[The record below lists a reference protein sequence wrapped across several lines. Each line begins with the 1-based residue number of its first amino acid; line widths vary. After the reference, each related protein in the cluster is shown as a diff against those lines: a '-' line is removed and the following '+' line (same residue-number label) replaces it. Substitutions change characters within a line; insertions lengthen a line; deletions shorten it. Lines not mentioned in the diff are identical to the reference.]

1 MPETS
6 PPRRRSVDAVVLGL
20 APMLGTGVFL
30 VFAPAAWLAGG
41 WLPLAIVLAG
51 LAAACAAFA
60 DADLAARYPGSG
72 AGYRYA
78 REQLAPCVGRLAG
91 MAALI
96 GRITSAAASAL
107 VFGNYVLPGHPLGVA
122 VPLIVVVGALS
133 LTGMRWTVRGAWVLV
148 VGVLAVLVAVTVI
161 GLTWHSPVDWAVAP
175 MPENGI
181 GAVAQPGGAPTGGG
195 LPMPT
200 AGGLPMPAEDAG
212 LAAHPVTPLGVL
224 TAAGLVFFA
233 FLGFSSMS
241 RDASA
246 PAGSAAGEERG
257 PAASRLA
264 VSLVLLIPVVS
275 YLLVAAALMHT
286 LDLPRLAME
295 SAPLVAGVG
304 GADAP
309 ALGVLVRVAAA
320 AATACALFA
329 ALGGVG
335 RTAADMAAH
344 RDLPSWLGAPG
355 ARGGRWSAGLLGVAG
370 AVLVVVLADPVAAV
384 ALSACCGLI
393 YYAVVILAALRLP
406 AAQRRWPKWTS
417 ALGLPLCL
425 GLAVLLPRTQVV
437 IVGLLLVA
445 GCLTSTLLS
454 RRRAVD
460 AGSPGAA
467 QPPRREVGRVAG
479 GDLRPAAPRE
489 RGDSG
494 AEVIDDG
501 CRRGPGQPRER
512 PLEGSAGVSPDGG
525 NGC

>member
-30 VFAPAAWLAGG
+30 VFAPSAWLAGG

-51 LAAACAAFA
+51 LVAACAAFA

-78 REQLAPCVGRLAG
+78 REQLAPCAGRLAG

-96 GRITSAAASAL
+96 GRTSSAAASAL
-107 VFGNYVLPGHPLGVA
+107 VFGDYVLPGHPIVVA

-148 VGVLAVLVAVTVI
+148 SGVLAVLAAVTVI
-161 GLTWHSPVDWAVAP
+161 GLTRHSPVDWAVAP

-181 GAVAQPGGAPTGGG
+181 GAAAQPGGA
-195 LPMPT
+195 PT
-200 AGGLPMPAEDAG
+200 AGGLPMPTEDAG
-212 LAAHPVTPLGVL
+212 LAAHPVTPFGVL

-233 FLGFSSMS
+233 FLGFSSVS
-241 RDASA
+241 RDNSA
-246 PAGSAAGEERG
+246 AAGSAAGEERG

-264 VSLVLLIPVVS
+264 VSLVLLIPLVS
-275 YLLVAAALMHT
+275 YLLVAAALLHT

-335 RTAADMAAH
+335 RTAADMAAY

-355 ARGGRWSAGLLGVAG
+355 ARGGRWFSGLLGVAG
-370 AVLVVVLADPVAAV
+370 AVLVVVLANPVAAV
-384 ALSACCGLI
+384 AITACCGLV
-393 YYAVVILAALRLP
+393 YYAVVNLAALRLP
-406 AAQRRWPKWTS
+406 ASQRRWPKWTS
-417 ALGLPLCL
+417 AVGLPLCL

-454 RRRAVD
+454 RRGALG
-460 AGSPGAA
+460 AGNPGAGP
-467 QPPRREVGRVAG
+467 PPRREAGRMTRADLGPANLGKGLGTRGEG
-479 GDLRPAAPRE
+479 GADLL
-489 RGDSG
+489 
-494 AEVIDDG
+494 DDD
-501 CRRGPGQPRER
+501 CPPGPGRSRER
-512 PLEGSAGVSPDGG
+512 PLEGSAGVAPDGG